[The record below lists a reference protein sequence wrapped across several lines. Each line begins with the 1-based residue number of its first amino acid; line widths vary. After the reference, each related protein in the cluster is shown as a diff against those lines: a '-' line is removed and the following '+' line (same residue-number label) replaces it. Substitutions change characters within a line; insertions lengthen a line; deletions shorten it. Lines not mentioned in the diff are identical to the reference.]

1 MVYHHQHIPASSAGI
16 SPSTEVFRR
25 MDGGG
30 VMKWDGYTFSPSLAK
45 VGLMPTKDRVVFLVH
60 ICMCVA
66 NVSNASA

>member
-1 MVYHHQHIPASSAGI
+1 
-16 SPSTEVFRR
+16 
-25 MDGGG
+25 
-30 VMKWDGYTFSPSLAK
+30 MKQDGYTFSPSLAK